1 VGRGHIRV
9 LRAGGVGNTVSGLG
23 TILASQAL
31 LLFLSIH
38 TTKKRLKPQTHVLL
52 SCAVAGVLTA
62 LLGLGVF
69 FNLGVGIEGERFL
82 DFVRVLINPQA
93 NILLTWSSL
102 WGVEHCFLCISP
114 E

>member
-1 VGRGHIRV
+1 MGRGHIRV
-9 LRAGGVGNTVSGLG
+9 LRAGGVGNTVSGIG

-52 SCAVAGVLTA
+52 SCAVADVLTA

-69 FNLGVGIEGERFL
+69 FNLSGRREIPGRRSGSYQSTGEH
-82 DFVRVLINPQA
+82 FVDLGQ
-93 NILLTWSSL
+93 SL
-102 WGVEHCFLCISP
+102 GGVEHCFLCISL